1 MHKIN
6 IIIMPLE
13 GSIKLFEPINSD
25 FSNIHQ
31 LIFGAGAVKINEGSS
46 FCNSIYDCKWL

>member
-13 GSIKLFEPINSD
+13 GSIKLFEPINLD
-25 FSNIHQ
+25 FSNICQ
-31 LIFGAGAVKINEGSS
+31 LIFGTGTVKINEGCS
-46 FCNSIYDCKWL
+46 FCNRIYGCKWL